1 MIAMNIMMKA
11 PTIQPL
17 IYNVRMS
24 VGSDES
30 GVEDNVPGNEAGELG
45 ADNVT
50 GTEYENRTTKH
61 KCGLQK
67 CVQYMRFLM
76 IAKCIGSNYI

>member
-1 MIAMNIMMKA
+1 MKA

-30 GVEDNVPGNEAGELG
+30 GVEDNVPGNEAGELET
-45 ADNVT
+45 DNVT

-61 KCGLQK
+61 KYVTCMDYKKL
-67 CVQYMRFLM
+67 CST
-76 IAKCIGSNYI
+76 CTS